1 MLNNASL
8 LSATPN
14 AVTSARSAQVTL
26 NKFKANNQLDFDYR
40 FYKMDRSNW
49 GNFNLAPNYWTDF
62 SPNESTAYTFSSA
75 DEYFLGTGAAQRVT
89 GNNAANVIAG
99 AGGNDTLLGLGGM
112 DYLAGGSGNDALFGD
127 GRSTITVPDG
137 QDTLVGGAGQ
147 DTISGNGGD
156 DFLFGDDARPDTVIV
171 TNRRSKTYLNFS
183 WGEADVM
190 NGGDGNDTAYGG
202 GGNDTIN
209 GDRGND
215 VLFGNFG
222 NDSILGG
229 EGHDFLSGGEGID
242 TINGGAGN
250 DTIYGGIGPDRL
262 PGGDVLTGGDGAD
275 VFMFMLGDSTNNST
289 DTITDFLRI
298 KNNRPNDRIV
308 LGYEGSLTSVS
319 VKATDAPANGGSGS
333 LLEIDLNNNQTL
345 DYKILVQGLRFDE
358 LAPNGKLN
366 VDVFNSVV
374 QFYNQANLVK
384 Y

>member
-26 NKFKANNQLDFDYR
+26 NKFKASNQLDFDYR
-40 FYKMDRSNW
+40 FYGMNPSGW
-49 GNFNLAPNYWTDF
+49 VNFNLAPDYWKNFSSNGSTD
-62 SPNESTAYTFSSA
+62 YTFSST
-75 DEYFLGTGAAQRVT
+75 DQYFLGTGAAQLVT
-89 GNNAANVIAG
+89 GNNAANVIDG
-99 AGGNDTLLGLGGM
+99 AGGNDTLLGLGGQ
-112 DYLAGGSGNDALFGD
+112 DYLAGGSGSDALFGD

-171 TNRRSKTYLNFS
+171 TNRGSQTFRNFR

-222 NDSILGG
+222 SDSILGG
-229 EGHDFLSGGEGID
+229 EGLDFLSGGEGID

-250 DTIYGGIGPDRL
+250 DTLYGGVGA
-262 PGGDVLTGGDGAD
+262 DVLTGGGDAD

-289 DTITDFLRI
+289 DTITDFRRI
-298 KNNRPNDRIV
+298 QNNRPNDRIV

-319 VKATDAPANGGSGS
+319 VKVTDATANGRVGS

-345 DYKILVQGLRFDE
+345 DYKILVQGLGFDA

-374 QFYNQANLVK
+374 QFYNQANLDK